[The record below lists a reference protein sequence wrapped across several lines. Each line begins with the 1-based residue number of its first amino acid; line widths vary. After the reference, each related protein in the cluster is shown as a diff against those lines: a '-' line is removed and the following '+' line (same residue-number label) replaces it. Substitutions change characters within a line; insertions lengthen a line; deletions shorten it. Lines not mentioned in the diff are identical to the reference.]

1 MSTNNTQSIHMKYFF
16 LALVAALILAACGSN
31 GTGNAQLDALIAKR
45 DSLKNVQAD
54 LAKELA
60 TIEEQIAL
68 LDTGIKAPAV
78 AVMPV
83 MRQDFKSYFE
93 VQGYVTTDAQ
103 AKIYPNPMG
112 QGIIRK
118 IYVREGDR
126 VAAGQ
131 KLAQIDDAV
140 TRQMLGQLE
149 VNLAVETENY
159 NRLKKL
165 WDQKIGSE
173 MQVLQARRAKEN
185 FEEQLKQLREQIA
198 QFVITAPIS
207 GTVDKIYSKEGEA
220 AAIGTPM
227 PVMTIINPGNN
238 YMLADIS
245 ESYIGIIQSGQQ
257 AEVIIPNLDTIST
270 KISLIGNTI
279 KTANR
284 TFEVRMD
291 LPSGNAN
298 LKPNLVGSVRFADYA
313 ADSTVVLPSSLIMKD
328 AEERS
333 FVFINDNMKA
343 KKVIVTT
350 GKSYEGH
357 TEILSGLMGGE
368 SIISKG
374 ARKLVDGQEI
384 RIANI

>member
-1 MSTNNTQSIHMKYFF
+1 MKYFF
-16 LALVAALILAACGSN
+16 LALVAALILVACGSN
-31 GTGNAQLDALIAKR
+31 GTGNAQLDSLIAKR
-45 DSLKNVQAD
+45 DSLKGLQSNI
-54 LAKELA
+54 AKELA

-68 LDTGIKAPAV
+68 LDTGLKAPAV

-103 AKIYPNPMG
+103 ANIFPNPMG
-112 QGIIRK
+112 QGIIKK
-118 IYVREGDR
+118 IFVREGDR
-126 VAAGQ
+126 VSAGQ

-140 TRQMLGQLE
+140 TRQMIGQLE

-159 NRLKKL
+159 NRMKKL

-173 MQVLQARRAKEN
+173 MQLMQARRAKEN
-185 FEEQLKQLREQIA
+185 FEEQIKQVREQIA
-198 QFVITAPIS
+198 QYTITAPIS
-207 GTVDKIYSKEGEA
+207 GTVDKVYLKEGEA
-220 AAIGTPM
+220 AAMGTPM
-227 PVMTIINPGNN
+227 PVMTIINPGKN

-245 ESYIGIIQSGQQ
+245 ESYIGIIQQGQQ

-270 KISLIGNTI
+270 KISMIGNTI

-291 LPSGNAN
+291 LPQNNTN
-298 LKPNLVGSVRFADYA
+298 LKPNLVGGVRFADYI

-328 AEERS
+328 AEERT

-350 GKSYEGH
+350 GKSYEGQ
-357 TEILSGLMGGE
+357 TEILGGLVGGE

-384 RIANI
+384 RISNN

>member
-1 MSTNNTQSIHMKYFF
+1 MKYFIF
-16 LALVAALILAACGSN
+16 AITASVILASCGSN
-31 GTGNAQLDALIAKR
+31 GTGNAQLDSLIAKR
-45 DSLKNVQAD
+45 DSLKNVQSE

-103 AKIYPNPMG
+103 AQIFPNPMG

-118 IYVREGDR
+118 IFVREGER
-126 VAAGQ
+126 VTAGQ

-149 VNLAVETENY
+149 VNLSVETENY

-185 FEEQLKQLREQIA
+185 FEEQIKQVREQIA
-198 QFVITAPIS
+198 QYTIKAPIS
-207 GTVDKIYSKEGEA
+207 GTVDKIYAKEGEA
-220 AAIGTPM
+220 AGLGTPI

-245 ESYIGIIQSGQQ
+245 ESYIGIIQQGQQ

-291 LPSGNAN
+291 LPAGNSN
-298 LKPNLVGSVRFADYA
+298 LKPNLVGHVRFADYA
-313 ADSTVVLPSSLIMKD
+313 ADSTVVLPSSFIMKD

-350 GKSYEGH
+350 GRSYEGQ
-357 TEILSGLMGGE
+357 TEILNGLVGGE

>member
-1 MSTNNTQSIHMKYFF
+1 MKYFI
-16 LALVAALILAACGSN
+16 LALTAAVILAACGSN
-31 GTGNAQLDALIAKR
+31 GTGNAQLDSLIAKR
-45 DSLKNVQAD
+45 DSLKNVQSD

-60 TIEEQIAL
+60 VIEEQIAL

-103 AKIYPNPMG
+103 ARIYPNPMG

-118 IYVREGDR
+118 IYVREGER
-126 VAAGQ
+126 VSAGQ

-149 VNLAVETENY
+149 VNLSVETENY
-159 NRLKKL
+159 NRIKKL

-173 MQVLQARRAKEN
+173 MQMIQARRAKEN
-185 FEEQLKQLREQIA
+185 VEEQLKQLREQIA

-207 GTVDKIYSKEGEA
+207 GTIDKIYSKEGEA
-220 AAIGTPM
+220 AALGTPM

-245 ESYIGIIQSGQQ
+245 ESYIGIIQPSQQ
-257 AEVIIPNLDTIST
+257 ATVIIPNLDTITT

-291 LPSGNAN
+291 LPAGNSN
-298 LKPNLVGSVRFADYA
+298 LKPNLVGSVRFADYT

-333 FVFINDNMKA
+333 FVFINDNLKA

-350 GKSYEGH
+350 GKSYEGQ
-357 TEILSGLMGGE
+357 TEIINGLNGGE

>member
-1 MSTNNTQSIHMKYFF
+1 MKHFF
-16 LALVAALILAACGSN
+16 LALAAALILVACGSN
-31 GTGNAQLDALIAKR
+31 GTGNAQLDSLIAKR
-45 DSLKNVQAD
+45 DSLKGLQTNI
-54 LAKELA
+54 AKELA

-68 LDTGIKAPAV
+68 LDTGLKAPAV

-103 AKIYPNPMG
+103 ANIFPNPLG
-112 QGIIRK
+112 QGIIKK
-118 IYVREGDR
+118 IFVREGDR
-126 VAAGQ
+126 VSAGQ

-149 VNLAVETENY
+149 VNLSVETENY
-159 NRLKKL
+159 NRMKKL

-173 MQVLQARRAKEN
+173 MQLMQARRAKEN
-185 FEEQLKQLREQIA
+185 FEEQIKQVREQIA
-198 QFVITAPIS
+198 QYTITAPIS
-207 GTVDKIYSKEGEA
+207 GTVDKIYLKEGEA
-220 AAIGTPM
+220 AAMGTPM

-245 ESYIGIIQSGQQ
+245 ESYIGIIQQGQQ
-257 AEVIIPNLDTIST
+257 AQVIIPNLDTIDT

-279 KTANR
+279 KKANR

-291 LPSGNAN
+291 LPQNTN
-298 LKPNLVGSVRFADYA
+298 LKPNLVGGVRFADYT
-313 ADSTVVLPSSLIMKD
+313 ADSTVVLPSSFIMKD
-328 AEERS
+328 AEERT

-350 GKSYEGH
+350 GKSYEGQ
-357 TEILSGLMGGE
+357 TEILGGLMGGE

-384 RIANI
+384 RIANN

>member
-1 MSTNNTQSIHMKYFF
+1 MKHFI
-16 LALVAALILAACGSN
+16 LALTAAILAASCGSN
-31 GTGNAQLDALIAKR
+31 GTGNAQLDSLIAKR
-45 DSLKNVQAD
+45 DSLKNVQSNI
-54 LAKELA
+54 AKELA

-83 MRQDFKSYFE
+83 MRQDFKSYFQ

-103 AKIYPNPMG
+103 AKVYPNPMG

-126 VAAGQ
+126 VSAGQ

-149 VNLAVETENY
+149 VNLSVETENY
-159 NRLKKL
+159 NRIKKL
-165 WDQKIGSE
+165 WEQKIGSE

-185 FEEQLKQLREQIA
+185 FEEQIKQLREQIA

-227 PVMTIINPGNN
+227 PVMTIINPGSN

-245 ESYIGIIQSGQQ
+245 ESYISIIQQGQQ

-291 LPSGNAN
+291 LPAGNSN
-298 LKPNLVGSVRFADYA
+298 LKPNLVGSVRFADYTS
-313 ADSTVVLPSSLIMKD
+313 DTTVVLPSSLIMKD

-350 GKSYEGH
+350 GKSYEGQ
-357 TEILSGLMGGE
+357 TEILNGLVGGE

>member
-1 MSTNNTQSIHMKYFF
+1 MKYFI
-16 LALVAALILAACGSN
+16 LALTAAVLAASCGSN
-31 GTGNAQLDALIAKR
+31 GTGNAQLDSLIAKR
-45 DSLKNVQAD
+45 DSLKNVQSNV
-54 LAKELA
+54 AKELA
-60 TIEEQIAL
+60 AIEEQIAL

-83 MRQDFKSYFE
+83 MRQDFKSYFQ

-126 VAAGQ
+126 VSAGQ
-131 KLAQIDDAV
+131 KLVQIDDAV

-149 VNLAVETENY
+149 VNLSVETENY

-220 AAIGTPM
+220 AAIGTPI

-245 ESYIGIIQSGQQ
+245 ESYIGIIEQGQQ

-291 LPSGNAN
+291 LPAGNTN
-298 LKPNLVGSVRFADYA
+298 LKPNLVGSVQFADYSS
-313 ADSTVVLPSSLIMKD
+313 DSTVILPSSLIMKD

-343 KKVIVTT
+343 RKVIVTT
-350 GKSYEGH
+350 GKSYEGQ
-357 TEILSGLMGGE
+357 TEILNGLVGGE

>member
-16 LALVAALILAACGSN
+16 LALTAAVILAACGSN

-78 AVMPV
+78 AVMSV

-103 AKIYPNPMG
+103 ANIYPNPMG

-118 IYVREGDR
+118 INVREGDR

-198 QFVITAPIS
+198 QYTITAPIS
-207 GTVDKIYSKEGEA
+207 GTVDKIYLKEGEA
-220 AAIGTPM
+220 AALGSPM

-245 ESYIGIIQSGQQ
+245 ESYIGIIKSGQE
-257 AEVIIPNLDTIST
+257 AEIIIPNLDTIST

-291 LPSGNAN
+291 LPQNNAN

-357 TEILSGLMGGE
+357 TEILSGLIGGE

>member
-1 MSTNNTQSIHMKYFF
+1 MKYFI
-16 LALVAALILAACGSN
+16 LALTTAVLAASCGPSIDQ
-31 GTGNAQLDALIAKR
+31 TDR
-45 DSLKNVQAD
+45 V
-54 LAKELA
+54 AKELA
-60 TIEEQIAL
+60 AIEEQIAL

-83 MRQDFKSYFE
+83 MRQDFKSYFQ

-126 VAAGQ
+126 VSAGQ

-149 VNLAVETENY
+149 VNLSVETENY

-207 GTVDKIYSKEGEA
+207 GTVDKIYSKEGEI
-220 AAIGTPM
+220 AAIGTPI

-245 ESYIGIIQSGQQ
+245 ESYIGIIEQGQL

-291 LPSGNAN
+291 LPAGNTN
-298 LKPNLVGSVRFADYA
+298 LKPNLVGSVRFADYS

-343 KKVIVTT
+343 RKVIVTT
-350 GKSYEGH
+350 GKSYEGQ
-357 TEILSGLMGGE
+357 TEILNGLAGGE

>member
-1 MSTNNTQSIHMKYFF
+1 MKYFI
-16 LALVAALILAACGSN
+16 LALAVAVLAASCGSN
-31 GTGNAQLDALIAKR
+31 GTGNAQLDSLIAKR
-45 DSLKNVQAD
+45 DSLKNVQSN

-60 TIEEQIAL
+60 TIEEQIAQ

-83 MRQDFKSYFE
+83 MRQGFKSYFQ

-103 AKIYPNPMG
+103 AKIYPNLMG

-118 IYVREGDR
+118 IYVREGER
-126 VAAGQ
+126 VSAGQ
-131 KLAQIDDAV
+131 KLAQIDDAMS
-140 TRQMLGQLE
+140 RQMLGQLE
-149 VNLAVETENY
+149 VNLSVETENY

-173 MQVLQARRAKEN
+173 MQVLQARRGKEN
-185 FEEQLKQLREQIA
+185 FEEQIKQLREQIA

-220 AAIGTPM
+220 AAIGTPI

-245 ESYIGIIQSGQQ
+245 ESYIGIIQQGQQ

-291 LPSGNAN
+291 LPAGNSN
-298 LKPNLVGSVRFADYA
+298 LKPNLVGSVRFADYS

-350 GKSYEGH
+350 GKSYEGQ
-357 TEILSGLMGGE
+357 TEILNGLLGGE

>member
-1 MSTNNTQSIHMKYFF
+1 MKHFI
-16 LALVAALILAACGSN
+16 LALTAAILAASCGSN
-31 GTGNAQLDALIAKR
+31 GTGNAQLDSLIAKR
-45 DSLKNVQAD
+45 DSLKNVQSNI
-54 LAKELA
+54 AKELA

-83 MRQDFKSYFE
+83 MRQDFKSYFQ

-103 AKIYPNPMG
+103 AKVYPNPMG

-126 VAAGQ
+126 VSAGQ

-149 VNLAVETENY
+149 VNLSVETENY
-159 NRLKKL
+159 NRIKKL
-165 WDQKIGSE
+165 WEQKIGSE

-185 FEEQLKQLREQIA
+185 FEEQIKQLREQIA

-227 PVMTIINPGNN
+227 PVMTIINPGSN

-245 ESYIGIIQSGQQ
+245 ESYISIIQQGQQ

-291 LPSGNAN
+291 LPAGNSN
-298 LKPNLVGSVRFADYA
+298 LKPNLVGSVRFADYTS
-313 ADSTVVLPSSLIMKD
+313 DTTVVLPSSLIMKD
-328 AEERS
+328 DEERS

-350 GKSYEGH
+350 GKSYEGQ
-357 TEILSGLMGGE
+357 TEILNGLVGGE

>member
-1 MSTNNTQSIHMKYFF
+1 MKYFII
-16 LALVAALILAACGSN
+16 ALVASIILAACGSN
-31 GTGNAQLDALIAKR
+31 GTGNAQLDSLIAKR
-45 DSLKNVQAD
+45 DSLKNVQTN

-60 TIEEQIAL
+60 AIEEQIAL
-68 LDTGIKAPAV
+68 LDTGLKAPAV

-83 MRQDFKSYFE
+83 IRQDFKSYFQ

-103 AKIYPNPMG
+103 ANIFPNPMG

-118 IYVREGDR
+118 IFVREGDR
-126 VAAGQ
+126 VSAGQ

-149 VNLAVETENY
+149 VNLSVETENY

-185 FEEQLKQLREQIA
+185 FEEQLKQVREQIA
-198 QFVITAPIS
+198 QYTITAPIS
-207 GTVDKIYSKEGEA
+207 GTVDKIYLKEGEA
-220 AAIGTPM
+220 AAIASPM
-227 PVMTIINPGNN
+227 PVLTIINPGSN

-245 ESYIGIIQSGQQ
+245 ESYIGIIQQGQQ
-257 AEVIIPNLDTIST
+257 GEVIIPNLDTIST
-270 KISLIGNTI
+270 QISMIGNTI
-279 KTANR
+279 KKANR
-284 TFEVRMD
+284 TFEVRMS
-291 LPSGNAN
+291 LPSNNSN

-328 AEERS
+328 AQERS

-350 GKSYEGH
+350 GKSYEGQ
-357 TEILSGLMGGE
+357 TEILNGLVGGE

>member
-1 MSTNNTQSIHMKYFF
+1 MKYFI
-16 LALVAALILAACGSN
+16 LALTASVILAACGSN
-31 GTGNAQLDALIAKR
+31 GTGNAQLDSLIAKR
-45 DSLKNVQAD
+45 DSLKNAQSE

-60 TIEEQIAL
+60 SIEEQIAL

-78 AVMPV
+78 AIMPV

-118 IYVREGDR
+118 IFVREGER
-126 VAAGQ
+126 VSAGQ

-149 VNLAVETENY
+149 VNLSVETENY
-159 NRLKKL
+159 NRIKKL

-220 AAIGTPM
+220 AAIGSPV
-227 PVMTIINPGNN
+227 PVMSIINPGSN

-245 ESYIGIIQSGQQ
+245 ESYIGIVQQGQQ

-279 KTANR
+279 KPANR

-291 LPSGNAN
+291 LPAGNSN
-298 LKPNLVGSVRFADYA
+298 LKPNLVGSVRFADYS

-350 GKSYEGH
+350 GKSFEGQ
-357 TEILSGLMGGE
+357 TEILNGLMGGE

-384 RIANI
+384 RISNI

>member
-1 MSTNNTQSIHMKYFF
+1 MKYFI
-16 LALVAALILAACGSN
+16 LALTASVMLAACGSN
-31 GTGNAQLDALIAKR
+31 GTGNAQLDSLIAKR
-45 DSLKNVQAD
+45 DSLKNVQSE

-60 TIEEQIAL
+60 SIEEQIAL

-83 MRQDFKSYFE
+83 LRQDFKSYFE
-93 VQGYVTTDAQ
+93 VQGYVTTDDQ
-103 AKIYPNPMG
+103 ARIYPNPMG

-118 IYVREGDR
+118 IFVREGER
-126 VAAGQ
+126 VSAGQ

-149 VNLAVETENY
+149 VNLSVETENY
-159 NRLKKL
+159 NRIKKL

-185 FEEQLKQLREQIA
+185 FEEQIKQLREQIA

-207 GTVDKIYSKEGEA
+207 GTIDKIYSKEGEA
-220 AAIGTPM
+220 AALGTPM

-245 ESYIGIIQSGQQ
+245 ESYIGIIQQGQQ
-257 AEVIIPNLDTIST
+257 AEVVIPNLDTIST
-270 KISLIGNTI
+270 RISLIGNTI

-291 LPSGNAN
+291 LPAGNSN
-298 LKPNLVGSVRFADYA
+298 LKPNLVGSVRFADYS

-350 GKSYEGH
+350 GKSFEGQ
-357 TEILSGLMGGE
+357 TEILNGLTGGE

>member
-16 LALVAALILAACGSN
+16 LALVAASILAACGSN

-103 AKIYPNPMG
+103 ANIYPNPMG

-198 QFVITAPIS
+198 QYTITAPIS

-220 AAIGTPM
+220 AALGTPI
-227 PVMTIINPGNN
+227 PVMTIINPGSN

>member
-1 MSTNNTQSIHMKYFF
+1 MPTNHTQSIHMKYFII
-16 LALVAALILAACGSN
+16 AVVASIILAACGSN
-31 GTGNAQLDALIAKR
+31 GTGNAQLDTLIAKR
-45 DSLKNVQAD
+45 DSLKNVQTN

-60 TIEEQIAL
+60 AIEEQIAL
-68 LDTGIKAPAV
+68 LDTGLKAPAV

-83 MRQDFKSYFE
+83 IRQDFKSYFQ

-103 AKIYPNPMG
+103 ANIFPNPMG

-118 IYVREGDR
+118 IFVREGDR
-126 VAAGQ
+126 VSAGQ

-149 VNLAVETENY
+149 VNLSVETENY

-185 FEEQLKQLREQIA
+185 FEEQIKQVREQIA
-198 QFVITAPIS
+198 QYTITAPIS
-207 GTVDKIYSKEGEA
+207 GTIDKIYLKEGEA
-220 AAIGTPM
+220 AAIASPM

-245 ESYIGIIQSGQQ
+245 ESYIGIIQQGQQ
-257 AEVIIPNLDTIST
+257 GEVIIPNLDTIAT
-270 KISLIGNTI
+270 QISMIGNTI
-279 KTANR
+279 KKANR
-284 TFEVRMD
+284 TFEVRMN
-291 LPSGNAN
+291 LPSNNPN

-328 AEERS
+328 AQERS

-350 GKSYEGH
+350 GKSYEGQ
-357 TEILSGLMGGE
+357 TEILNGLVGGE

>member
-1 MSTNNTQSIHMKYFF
+1 MKYLFF
-16 LALVAALILAACGSN
+16 VLVAALILAACGSN
-31 GTGNAQLDALIAKR
+31 GTGNAQLDSLIAKR
-45 DSLKNVQAD
+45 DSIKNMQSE

-60 TIEEQIAL
+60 AIEEQIAL

-83 MRQDFKSYFE
+83 IRQDFKSYFE

-118 IYVREGDR
+118 IFVREGER

-149 VNLAVETENY
+149 VNLSVETENY
-159 NRLKKL
+159 NRIKKL

-291 LPSGNAN
+291 LPAGNTN

-374 ARKLVDGQEI
+374 ARKLVDGQEV

>member
-60 TIEEQIAL
+60 NIEEQIAL

>member
-1 MSTNNTQSIHMKYFF
+1 MKYFF

-31 GTGNAQLDALIAKR
+31 GTGNAQLDSLIAKR
-45 DSLKNVQAD
+45 DSLKGLQSNI
-54 LAKELA
+54 AKELA

-68 LDTGIKAPAV
+68 LDTGLKAPAV

-103 AKIYPNPMG
+103 ANIFPNPMG
-112 QGIIRK
+112 QGIIKK

-126 VAAGQ
+126 VSAGQ

-140 TRQMLGQLE
+140 TRQMIGQLE

-159 NRLKKL
+159 NRMKKL

-173 MQVLQARRAKEN
+173 MQLMQARRAKEN
-185 FEEQLKQLREQIA
+185 FEEQIKQVREQIA
-198 QFVITAPIS
+198 QYTITAPIS
-207 GTVDKIYSKEGEA
+207 GTVDKVYLKEGEA
-220 AAIGTPM
+220 AAMGTPM
-227 PVMTIINPGNN
+227 PVMTIINPGKN

-245 ESYIGIIQSGQQ
+245 ESYIGIIQQGQQ

-270 KISLIGNTI
+270 KISMIGNTI

-291 LPSGNAN
+291 LPQNNAN
-298 LKPNLVGSVRFADYA
+298 LKPNLVGGVRFADYI

-328 AEERS
+328 AEERT

-350 GKSYEGH
+350 GKSYEGQ
-357 TEILSGLMGGE
+357 TEILGGLVGGE

-384 RIANI
+384 RISNN

>member
-1 MSTNNTQSIHMKYFF
+1 MKYFF
-16 LALVAALILAACGSN
+16 LTLVAALILVACGSN
-31 GTGNAQLDALIAKR
+31 GTGNAQLDSLIAKR
-45 DSLKNVQAD
+45 DSLKGLQSNI
-54 LAKELA
+54 AKELA

-68 LDTGIKAPAV
+68 LDTGLKAPAV

-83 MRQDFKSYFE
+83 IRQDFKSYFE

-103 AKIYPNPMG
+103 ANIFPNPMG
-112 QGIIRK
+112 QGIIKK

-126 VAAGQ
+126 VSAGQ

-140 TRQMLGQLE
+140 TRQMIGQLE

-159 NRLKKL
+159 NRMKKL

-173 MQVLQARRAKEN
+173 MQLMQARRAKEN
-185 FEEQLKQLREQIA
+185 FEEQIKQVREQIA
-198 QFVITAPIS
+198 QYTITAPIS
-207 GTVDKIYSKEGEA
+207 GTVDKVYLKEGEA
-220 AAIGTPM
+220 AAMGTPI
-227 PVMTIINPGNN
+227 PVMTIINPGKN

-245 ESYIGIIQSGQQ
+245 ESYIGIIQQGQQ

-270 KISLIGNTI
+270 KISMIGNTI

-291 LPSGNAN
+291 LPQNNAN
-298 LKPNLVGSVRFADYA
+298 LKPNLVGGVRFAEYI

-328 AEERS
+328 AEERT
-333 FVFINDNMKA
+333 FVFINENMKA

-350 GKSYEGH
+350 EKSYEGQ
-357 TEILSGLMGGE
+357 TEILGGLVGGE
-368 SIISKG
+368 SIVSKG

-384 RIANI
+384 RISNN

>member
-1 MSTNNTQSIHMKYFF
+1 MKYFI
-16 LALVAALILAACGSN
+16 LALTAALLAASCGSN
-31 GTGNAQLDALIAKR
+31 GTGNAQLDSLIAKR
-45 DSLKNVQAD
+45 DSLKNVQSN

-60 TIEEQIAL
+60 AIEEQIAL

-83 MRQDFKSYFE
+83 MRQNFKSYFQ

-126 VAAGQ
+126 VSAGQ

-159 NRLKKL
+159 NRIKKL
-165 WDQKIGSE
+165 WEQKIGSE

-227 PVMTIINPGNN
+227 PVMSIINPGSN

-245 ESYIGIIQSGQQ
+245 ESYIGIIAQGQQ
-257 AEVIIPNLDTIST
+257 AEVMIPNLDTIST

-291 LPSGNAN
+291 LPAGNSN

-350 GKSYEGH
+350 GKSYEGQ
-357 TEILSGLMGGE
+357 TEILNGLVGGE

>member
-1 MSTNNTQSIHMKYFF
+1 MKYFF
-16 LALVAALILAACGSN
+16 LALVAASILAACGSN

-103 AKIYPNPMG
+103 AKIYPNLMG

-198 QFVITAPIS
+198 QYTITAPIS

-220 AAIGTPM
+220 AALGTPM
-227 PVMTIINPGNN
+227 PVMTIINPGSN

-291 LPSGNAN
+291 LPAGNAN

>member
-1 MSTNNTQSIHMKYFF
+1 MKYFF
-16 LALVAALILAACGSN
+16 LALVAALILVACGSN
-31 GTGNAQLDALIAKR
+31 GTGNAQLDSLIAKR
-45 DSLKNVQAD
+45 DSLKGLQSNI
-54 LAKELA
+54 AKELA

-68 LDTGIKAPAV
+68 LDTGLKAPAV

-103 AKIYPNPMG
+103 ANIFPNPMG
-112 QGIIRK
+112 QGIIKK

-126 VAAGQ
+126 VSAGQ

-140 TRQMLGQLE
+140 TRQMIGQLE

-159 NRLKKL
+159 NRMKKL

-173 MQVLQARRAKEN
+173 MQLMQARRAKEN
-185 FEEQLKQLREQIA
+185 FEEQIKQVREQIA
-198 QFVITAPIS
+198 QYTITAPIS
-207 GTVDKIYSKEGEA
+207 GTVDKVYLKEGEA
-220 AAIGTPM
+220 AAMGTPM
-227 PVMTIINPGNN
+227 PVMTIINPGKN

-245 ESYIGIIQSGQQ
+245 ESYIGIIQQGQQ

-270 KISLIGNTI
+270 KISMIGNTI

-291 LPSGNAN
+291 LPQNNAN
-298 LKPNLVGSVRFADYA
+298 LKPNLVGGVRFADYI

-328 AEERS
+328 AEERT

-350 GKSYEGH
+350 GKNYEGQ
-357 TEILSGLMGGE
+357 TEILGGLVGGE

-384 RIANI
+384 RISNN

>member
-16 LALVAALILAACGSN
+16 LALVAASILAACGSN

-103 AKIYPNPMG
+103 ANIYPNPMG

-165 WDQKIGSE
+165 WDQK
-173 MQVLQARRAKEN
+173 
-185 FEEQLKQLREQIA
+185 
-198 QFVITAPIS
+198 
-207 GTVDKIYSKEGEA
+207 
-220 AAIGTPM
+220 
-227 PVMTIINPGNN
+227 
-238 YMLADIS
+238 
-245 ESYIGIIQSGQQ
+245 
-257 AEVIIPNLDTIST
+257 
-270 KISLIGNTI
+270 
-279 KTANR
+279 NR
-284 TFEVRMD
+284 QR
-291 LPSGNAN
+291 NA
-298 LKPNLVGSVRFADYA
+298 GA
-313 ADSTVVLPSSLIMKD
+313 SSSS
-328 AEERS
+328 R
-333 FVFINDNMKA
+333 
-343 KKVIVTT
+343 
-350 GKSYEGH
+350 
-357 TEILSGLMGGE
+357 
-368 SIISKG
+368 
-374 ARKLVDGQEI
+374 
-384 RIANI
+384 

>member
-1 MSTNNTQSIHMKYFF
+1 MKHFI
-16 LALVAALILAACGSN
+16 LALTAAILAASCGSN
-31 GTGNAQLDALIAKR
+31 GTGNAQLDSLIAKR
-45 DSLKNVQAD
+45 DSLKNVQSNI
-54 LAKELA
+54 AKELA

-83 MRQDFKSYFE
+83 MRQDFKSYFQ

-103 AKIYPNPMG
+103 AKVYPNPMG

-126 VAAGQ
+126 VSAGQ

-149 VNLAVETENY
+149 VNLSVETENY

-198 QFVITAPIS
+198 QFVLTAPIS

-245 ESYIGIIQSGQQ
+245 ESYIGIIQQGQQ
-257 AEVIIPNLDTIST
+257 AEIIIPNLDTIST

-291 LPSGNAN
+291 LPAGNTN
-298 LKPNLVGSVRFADYA
+298 LKPNLVGSVRFADYS

-343 KKVIVTT
+343 RKVIVTT
-350 GKSYEGH
+350 GKSYEGQ
-357 TEILSGLMGGE
+357 TEILNGLAGGE

>member
-1 MSTNNTQSIHMKYFF
+1 MKYFI
-16 LALVAALILAACGSN
+16 LALTASVILAACGSN
-31 GTGNAQLDALIAKR
+31 RTGNAQLDSLIAKR
-45 DSLKNVQAD
+45 DSLKNVQSE

-60 TIEEQIAL
+60 SIEEQIAL

-103 AKIYPNPMG
+103 ARIYPNPMG

-118 IYVREGDR
+118 IFVREGER
-126 VAAGQ
+126 VSAGQ

-149 VNLAVETENY
+149 VNLSVETENY
-159 NRLKKL
+159 NRIKKL

-185 FEEQLKQLREQIA
+185 FEEQIKQLREQIA
-198 QFVITAPIS
+198 QYVITAPIS
-207 GTVDKIYSKEGEA
+207 GTVDKIYSKDGEA
-220 AAIGTPM
+220 AALGTPM

-245 ESYIGIIQSGQQ
+245 ESYIGIIQQGQQ
-257 AEVIIPNLDTIST
+257 AEVVIPNLDTIST

-291 LPSGNAN
+291 LPAGNPN
-298 LKPNLVGSVRFADYA
+298 LKPNLVGSVRFADYS

-350 GKSYEGH
+350 GKSFEGQ
-357 TEILSGLMGGE
+357 TEILNGLTGGE

>member
-1 MSTNNTQSIHMKYFF
+1 MKYFI
-16 LALVAALILAACGSN
+16 LALTAAVLAASCGSN
-31 GTGNAQLDALIAKR
+31 GTGNAQLDSLIAKR
-45 DSLKNVQAD
+45 DSLKNVQSN

-60 TIEEQIAL
+60 TIEEQIAQ

-83 MRQDFKSYFE
+83 MRQGFKSYFQ

-103 AKIYPNPMG
+103 AKIYPNLMG

-118 IYVREGDR
+118 IYVREGER
-126 VAAGQ
+126 VSAGQ
-131 KLAQIDDAV
+131 KLAQIDDAMS
-140 TRQMLGQLE
+140 RQMLGQLE
-149 VNLAVETENY
+149 VNLSVETENY

-173 MQVLQARRAKEN
+173 MQVLQARRGKEN
-185 FEEQLKQLREQIA
+185 FEEQIKQLREQIA

-220 AAIGTPM
+220 AAIGTPI

-245 ESYIGIIQSGQQ
+245 ESYIGIIQQGQQ

-291 LPSGNAN
+291 LPAGNTN
-298 LKPNLVGSVRFADYA
+298 LKPNLVGSVRFADYS

-350 GKSYEGH
+350 GKSYEGQ
-357 TEILSGLMGGE
+357 TEILNGLTGGE

>member
-1 MSTNNTQSIHMKYFF
+1 MPTNHTQSIHMKYFII
-16 LALVAALILAACGSN
+16 AIVASIILAACGSN
-31 GTGNAQLDALIAKR
+31 GTGNAQLDSLIAKR
-45 DSLKNVQAD
+45 DSLKNVQTN

-60 TIEEQIAL
+60 AIEEQIAL
-68 LDTGIKAPAV
+68 LDTGLKAPAV

-83 MRQDFKSYFE
+83 IRQDFKSYFQ

-103 AKIYPNPMG
+103 ANIFPNPMG

-118 IYVREGDR
+118 IFVREGDR
-126 VAAGQ
+126 VSAGQ

-149 VNLAVETENY
+149 VNLSVETENY

-185 FEEQLKQLREQIA
+185 FEEQLKQVREQIA
-198 QFVITAPIS
+198 QYTITAPIS

-220 AAIGTPM
+220 AAIASPM
-227 PVMTIINPGNN
+227 PVLTIINPGSN

-245 ESYIGIIQSGQQ
+245 ESYIGIIQQGQQ
-257 AEVIIPNLDTIST
+257 GEVIIPNLDTIST
-270 KISLIGNTI
+270 QISMIGNTI
-279 KTANR
+279 KKANR
-284 TFEVRMD
+284 TFEVRMS
-291 LPSGNAN
+291 LPSNNSN

-328 AEERS
+328 AQERS

-350 GKSYEGH
+350 GKSYEGQ
-357 TEILSGLMGGE
+357 TEILNGLVGGE

>member
-1 MSTNNTQSIHMKYFF
+1 MPTNHTQSIHMKYFII
-16 LALVAALILAACGSN
+16 AVVASIILAACGSN
-31 GTGNAQLDALIAKR
+31 GTGNAQLDSLIAKR
-45 DSLKNVQAD
+45 DSLKNVQTN

-60 TIEEQIAL
+60 AIEEQIAL
-68 LDTGIKAPAV
+68 LDTGLKAPAV

-83 MRQDFKSYFE
+83 IRQDFKSYFQ

-103 AKIYPNPMG
+103 ANIFPNPMG

-118 IYVREGDR
+118 IFVREGDR
-126 VAAGQ
+126 VSAGQ

-149 VNLAVETENY
+149 VNLSVETENY

-185 FEEQLKQLREQIA
+185 FEEQIKQVREQIA
-198 QFVITAPIS
+198 QYTITAPIS
-207 GTVDKIYSKEGEA
+207 GTVDKIYLKEGEA
-220 AAIGTPM
+220 AAIASPM
-227 PVMTIINPGNN
+227 PVMTLINPGNN

-245 ESYIGIIQSGQQ
+245 ESYIGIIQQGQQ
-257 AEVIIPNLDTIST
+257 GEVIIPNLDTIAT
-270 KISLIGNTI
+270 QISMIGNTI
-279 KTANR
+279 KKANR
-284 TFEVRMD
+284 TFEVRMN
-291 LPSGNAN
+291 LPSNNPN

-328 AEERS
+328 AQERS

-350 GKSYEGH
+350 GKSYEGQ
-357 TEILSGLMGGE
+357 TEILNGLVGGE

>member
-1 MSTNNTQSIHMKYFF
+1 MKYFF
-16 LALVAALILAACGSN
+16 LTLVAALILVACGSN
-31 GTGNAQLDALIAKR
+31 GTGNAQLDSLIAKR
-45 DSLKNVQAD
+45 DSLKGLQSNI
-54 LAKELA
+54 AKELA

-68 LDTGIKAPAV
+68 LDTGLKAPAV

-83 MRQDFKSYFE
+83 IRQDFKSYFE

-103 AKIYPNPMG
+103 ANIFPNPMG
-112 QGIIRK
+112 QGIIKK
-118 IYVREGDR
+118 IYVREGER
-126 VAAGQ
+126 VSAGQ

-140 TRQMLGQLE
+140 TRQMIGQLE

-159 NRLKKL
+159 NRMKKL

-173 MQVLQARRAKEN
+173 MQLMQARRAKEN
-185 FEEQLKQLREQIA
+185 FEEQIKQVREQIA
-198 QFVITAPIS
+198 QYTITAPIS
-207 GTVDKIYSKEGEA
+207 GTVDKVYLKEGEA
-220 AAIGTPM
+220 AAMGTPI
-227 PVMTIINPGNN
+227 PVMTIINPGKN

-245 ESYIGIIQSGQQ
+245 ESYIGIIQQGQQ

-270 KISLIGNTI
+270 KISMIGNTI

-291 LPSGNAN
+291 LPQNNTN
-298 LKPNLVGSVRFADYA
+298 LKPNLVGGVRFAEYI

-328 AEERS
+328 AEERT

-350 GKSYEGH
+350 GKSYEGQ
-357 TEILSGLMGGE
+357 TEILGGLVGGE
-368 SIISKG
+368 SIVSKG

-384 RIANI
+384 RISNN

>member
-1 MSTNNTQSIHMKYFF
+1 MNHNNNFDMKYFF
-16 LALVAALILAACGSN
+16 LAVTAVIIFAACGSSS
-31 GTGNAQLDALIAKR
+31 TGNADLDSLIAKR
-45 DSLKNVQAD
+45 DSLKGLQSNI
-54 LAKELA
+54 AKELA
-60 TIEEQIAL
+60 AVEEQIAL

-83 MRQDFKSYFE
+83 MRQNFKSYFE

-103 AKIYPNPMG
+103 ANVFPNPMG
-112 QGIIRK
+112 QGIIKK
-118 IYVREGDR
+118 IFVKEGDR
-126 VAAGQ
+126 VSTGQ

-140 TRQMLGQLE
+140 TRQMIGQLE

-185 FEEQLKQLREQIA
+185 FEEQIKQVKEQIA
-198 QFVITAPIS
+198 QYTITAPIS
-207 GTVDKIYSKEGEA
+207 GTVDKIYLKEGEA
-220 AAIGTPM
+220 AAMASSM
-227 PVMTIINPGNN
+227 PVLTILNPGNN

-245 ESYIGIIQSGQQ
+245 ESYIGIIKEGQN
-257 AEVIIPNLDTIST
+257 AEIIIPNLDTINT
-270 KISLIGNTI
+270 NIALIGNTI
-279 KTANR
+279 KKANR
-284 TFEVRMD
+284 TFEIRMN
-291 LPSGNAN
+291 LPQGNAN
-298 LKPNLVGSVRFADYA
+298 LKPNLVGSVRLAEYA

-333 FVFINDNMKA
+333 FVFINENMKA

-350 GKSYEGH
+350 GKSYQGQ
-357 TEILSGLMGGE
+357 TEILNGLGGGE
-368 SIISKG
+368 SVISKG

-384 RIANI
+384 RISNI

>member
-1 MSTNNTQSIHMKYFF
+1 MKYFF
-16 LALVAALILAACGSN
+16 FALTAALILAACGSN
-31 GTGNAQLDALIAKR
+31 GTGNVQLDSLIAKR
-45 DSLKNVQAD
+45 DSLKNVQSE

-60 TIEEQIAL
+60 AIEEQIAL

-83 MRQDFKSYFE
+83 TRQDFKSYFE

-103 AKIYPNPMG
+103 ARIYPNPMG

-126 VAAGQ
+126 VSAGQ

-149 VNLAVETENY
+149 VNLSVETENY
-159 NRLKKL
+159 NRVKKL

-185 FEEQLKQLREQIA
+185 FEEQIKQLREQIA
-198 QFVITAPIS
+198 QFVITAPIA
-207 GTVDKIYSKEGEA
+207 GTIDKIYSKEGEA
-220 AAIGTPM
+220 AALGTPM

-245 ESYIGIIQSGQQ
+245 ESYIGIIQHGQQ

-270 KISLIGNTI
+270 TISLIGNTI
-279 KTANR
+279 KAANR
-284 TFEVRMD
+284 TFEVRMN
-291 LPSGNAN
+291 LPAGNSN

-343 KKVIVTT
+343 KKVIVST
-350 GKSYEGH
+350 GKSYEGQ
-357 TEILSGLMGGE
+357 TEILNGLSGGE